1 MGANDFGRFNFT
13 LQECRD
19 GLLQDMAE
27 FGERYT
33 MLAKAFELLET
44 TQENQELVREWFDLY
59 MGIYDETSY
68 AALGNRLEELE
79 NEIEQAWL
87 NSR

>member
-1 MGANDFGRFNFT
+1 MFDTHNYTVA
-13 LQECRD
+13 ECRT
-19 GLLQDMAE
+19 GLEKDIAE
-27 FGERYT
+27 FGSRYS
-33 MLAKAFELLET
+33 LLSKCLFLLDIQET
-44 TQENQELVREWFDLY
+44 RELVREWFDVY

>member
-1 MGANDFGRFNFT
+1 MFDTHNYTVA
-13 LQECRD
+13 ECRT
-19 GLLQDMAE
+19 GLEKDMAE

-33 MLAKAFELLET
+33 LLQKALCLLD
-44 TQENQELVREWFDLY
+44 TQEHQELVRQWFDLY
-59 MGIYDETSY
+59 MGIYDEASY
-68 AALGNRLEELE
+68 TALGNRLEELE